1 MPTFGYA
8 LLLITLV
15 VGTYT
20 ACAAIVGHH
29 TKSRRIAESSLHGVY
44 AVFGL
49 LTCASFTLIYLFV
62 TDDYSVKYVQHYSD
76 RSMPLFYKA
85 TAMWGGQDGSLLFWV
100 WVMSIWGAIAVY
112 QNRDKNRGLLPYT
125 IVALMGV
132 SLYFVVLMVFVANPF
147 ETFLAGA
154 RS

>member
-8 LLLITLV
+8 ILLVTLV
-15 VGTYT
+15 AATY
-20 ACAAIVGHH
+20 AGCAAIVGHH
-29 TKSRRIAESSLHGVY
+29 TKSRRVAESAIHGVY

-85 TAMWGGQDGSLLFWV
+85 TAFWGGQDGSLLFWV
-100 WVMSIWGAIAVY
+100 WVMAIWAAIAVY
-112 QNRDKNRGLLPYT
+112 QNRDKNRNLLPYT
-125 IVALMGV
+125 IVAMSAV
-132 SLYFVVLMVFVANPF
+132 TLYFVTLLLFV
-147 ETFLAGA
+147 
-154 RS
+154 